1 MKAVIDLPT
10 GSANEYSHGR
20 RISEMV
26 IKTKEDF
33 L

>member
-10 GSANEYSHGR
+10 GSANEYSHGCR
-20 RISEMV
+20 TSGMV